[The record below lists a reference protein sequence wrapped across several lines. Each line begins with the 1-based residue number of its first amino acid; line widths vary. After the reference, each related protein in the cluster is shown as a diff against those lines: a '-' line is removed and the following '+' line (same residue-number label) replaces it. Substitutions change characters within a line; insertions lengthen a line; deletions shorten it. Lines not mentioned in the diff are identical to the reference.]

1 LNNGPSIFT
10 LQRSIKYSTG
20 KGFTFLNIEKSEIS
34 IILNTNIHN
43 GGYFMPESTTWI
55 TGKNNYPSLKL
66 LFKEDRSLL
75 NIYSILLRKYDEA
88 DYNKYAED
96 FLLFVKSEVL
106 HTSPH
111 KYFASVLNL
120 GASKSRFIIFE
131 LSNTL
136 FR

>member
-1 LNNGPSIFT
+1 MKKLGIWDEAGIVPKGKWYIVTKSNMTGT
-10 LQRSIKYSTG
+10 LKAANE
-20 KGFTFLNIEKSEIS
+20 LE
-34 IILNTNIHN
+34 
-43 GGYFMPESTTWI
+43 GYFMPENTTQI
-55 TGKNNYPSLKL
+55 TDQNNYPSLKL